1 MSKYVLV
8 DDSTKEF
15 FTAALKNAE
24 LLSMVKVDVLVNN
37 NQKELYKVMKA
48 NDLARFYSIEY
59 NNQDVEIIVTINEEI
74 FNDLEEEQKQIIVDE
89 AVTTISVNLE
99 SGSISLTKPDVKT
112 FSGVL
117 RKYGYD
123 KYERVMESVR
133 SLYQQKEERERE
145 SR

>member
-1 MSKYVLV
+1 MSKYVMV

-15 FTAALKNAE
+15 FTTALKNADV
-24 LLSMVKVDVLVNN
+24 LSMVKVDVLVNN

-59 NNQDVEIIVTINEEI
+59 NNQDVEIIITINEEI
-74 FNDLEEEQKQIIVDE
+74 FNDLEEEQKEIVVDE

-99 SGSISLTKPDVKT
+99 SGAISLAKTDVKT

-117 RKYGYD
+117 RKYGYE

-145 SR
+145 NR